1 MTASR
6 TKKKKKIWRA
16 IFHASSG
23 TALVW
28 GILIFELDKLVYLG
42 AVTSVLT
49 ISLLFDLLR
58 LRHQGIN
65 QLFLGTFKKLATT
78 RESRSIASS
87 TWFSLG
93 ALITL
98 SFFPEDIALSAILVH
113 SWADPVAAYIG
124 TTRGKRPLLGGS
136 VEGVLAFAF
145 IAFLA
150 LNLHH
155 SFQVSFYSA
164 CLCAFVE
171 RLAWPIDDNLLVPP
185 ICAGIVTTLILLS

>member
-1 MTASR
+1 MTVI
-6 TKKKKKIWRA
+6 KKQKKVWRA
-16 IFHASSG
+16 IFHALSG
-23 TALVW
+23 TTLVG
-28 GILIFELDKLVYLG
+28 GILIFELERPIYVG
-42 AVTSVLT
+42 VVASVLT

-58 LRHQGIN
+58 LRHHRIN
-65 QLFLGTFKKLATT
+65 QLFFETFKRLVTT
-78 RESRSIASS
+78 RESRNIASS
-87 TWFSLG
+87 TWFALG

-98 SFFPEDIALSAILVH
+98 TFFTEGIALSAILVH

-124 TTRGKRPLLGGS
+124 TKWGNQPLMGGS
-136 VEGVLAFAF
+136 LQGVLAFAF
-145 IAFLA
+145 IAFIA

-185 ICAGIVTTLILLS
+185 ICAGIVTTLTLLI

>member
-1 MTASR
+1 MTVI
-6 TKKKKKIWRA
+6 KKQKKVWRA
-16 IFHASSG
+16 IFHALSG
-23 TALVW
+23 TTLVG
-28 GILIFELDKLVYLG
+28 GILVFELERPIYLG
-42 AVTSVLT
+42 VVASVLT
-49 ISLLFDLLR
+49 IALLFDLLR
-58 LRHQGIN
+58 LRHHGIN
-65 QLFLGTFKKLATT
+65 QIFLETFKRLATT

-87 TWFSLG
+87 TWFALG

-98 SFFPEDIALSAILVH
+98 TFFTEGIALSAILVH

-124 TTRGKRPLLGGS
+124 TKWGNQPLMGGS
-136 VEGVLAFAF
+136 LQGVLAFAF
-145 IAFLA
+145 IAFIA

-185 ICAGIVTTLILLS
+185 ICAGIVTTLTLLI

>member
-1 MTASR
+1 MTVI
-6 TKKKKKIWRA
+6 KKQKKVWRA
-16 IFHASSG
+16 IFHALSG
-23 TALVW
+23 TTLVG
-28 GILIFELDKLVYLG
+28 GILIFELERPIYVG
-42 AVTSVLT
+42 VVASVLT

-58 LRHQGIN
+58 LRHHGIN
-65 QLFLGTFKKLATT
+65 QLFFETFKKLATT
-78 RESRSIASS
+78 RESRNIASS
-87 TWFSLG
+87 TWFALG

-98 SFFPEDIALSAILVH
+98 TFFTEGIALSAILVH

-124 TTRGKRPLLGGS
+124 TKWGNQPLMGGS
-136 VEGVLAFAF
+136 LQGVLAFAF
-145 IAFLA
+145 TAFIA

-185 ICAGIVTTLILLS
+185 ICAGIVTTLTLLI

>member
-1 MTASR
+1 MTVI
-6 TKKKKKIWRA
+6 KKQKKVWRA
-16 IFHASSG
+16 IFHALSG
-23 TALVW
+23 TTLVG
-28 GILIFELDKLVYLG
+28 GILVFELERPIYLG
-42 AVTSVLT
+42 VVASVLT

-58 LRHQGIN
+58 LRHHRIN
-65 QLFLGTFKKLATT
+65 QLFFETFKRLVTT
-78 RESRSIASS
+78 RESRNIASS
-87 TWFSLG
+87 TWFALG

-98 SFFPEDIALSAILVH
+98 TFFTEGIALSAILVH

-124 TTRGKRPLLGGS
+124 TKWGNQPLMGGS
-136 VEGVLAFAF
+136 LQGVLAFAF
-145 IAFLA
+145 IAFIA

-185 ICAGIVTTLILLS
+185 ICAGIVTTLTLLI